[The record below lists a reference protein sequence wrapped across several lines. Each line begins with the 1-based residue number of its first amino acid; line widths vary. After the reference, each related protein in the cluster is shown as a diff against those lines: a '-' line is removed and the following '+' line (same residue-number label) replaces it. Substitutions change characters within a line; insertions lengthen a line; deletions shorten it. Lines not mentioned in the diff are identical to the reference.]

1 MRAIRSFRLPGL
13 LAAAGLVLTAT
24 ACKRI
29 EPGTFATPQEASTAL
44 ASLAGSGDEK
54 RTLEMFGP
62 DSLDLFRTG
71 DAEEDRREAQQV
83 KEMMAA
89 KVEFEELDENTQILL
104 LGDEAWPFPIPLVRA
119 GGRWRFDTAAGR
131 SELLN
136 RRVGYFELATLD
148 SLHEYVDAQREYEAQ
163 GRDGAPRAFA
173 RRFFSSP
180 GKHDGLYWPTA
191 EDGPESP
198 LGDLLAR
205 ATDDP
210 EVSPEPFRGYF
221 YRILEAQGPNA
232 LGGEYSYLDAQG
244 RMTLG
249 FAAVA
254 WPAKYGNTGVKT
266 FVVNQRGIVY
276 EKDLGAETD
285 AVARAMTKFDPDAT
299 WRVTHDTL
307 RELEGGGSDEAE
319 ESGGAAEGAGAPEGA
334 AAS

>member
-1 MRAIRSFRLPGL
+1 MRAIRSLRLPGL
-13 LAAAGLVLTAT
+13 FAAAGLILFAT
-24 ACKRI
+24 SCKRA
-29 EPGTFATPQEASTAL
+29 EPGTFATPQEASAAL
-44 ASLAGSGDEK
+44 ASLAGTGDEK
-54 RTLEMFGP
+54 RTLELFGP
-62 DSLDLFRTG
+62 GSLDLFQTG
-71 DAEEDRREAQQV
+71 DPEEDRREAQQV
-83 KEMMAA
+83 REMMAA
-89 KVEFEELDENTQILL
+89 KVEFEELDPDTQILL
-104 LGDEAWPFPIPLVRA
+104 LGEQAWPFPIPLVRA
-119 GGRWRFDTAAGR
+119 GERWRFDTAAGR

-173 RRFFSSP
+173 RRFFSSE

-191 EDGPESP
+191 EGEPESP

-221 YRILEAQGPNA
+221 YRILEAQGSNA

-285 AVARAMTKFDPDAT
+285 ALARALPAFDPDAS
-299 WRVTHDTL
+299 WHASSDSL
-307 RELEGGGSDEAE
+307 RELEGDEGE
-319 ESGGAAEGAGAPEGA
+319 EGAQAAEGEGVPEEA